1 MLFIIEFVSLYIDE
15 RLFNFGVI
23 LKMMYK
29 SSRGYSEQYS
39 FSDAV
44 LTGIAPDGGLFV
56 PVEFPKFSADDL
68 NRFCN
73 MNYCELA
80 SEIFSAFADDFT
92 KEELD
97 TCVKNAY
104 ADGSFPEEPT
114 PLSVLS
120 NTLSVLELWHGPT
133 SAFKDMALQ
142 ILPEFMSVAIKK
154 SKKHNKIA
162 ILTATSGDT
171 GKAALAG
178 FKDAENVK
186 ILVFYPA
193 EGVSEM
199 QKTQMIT
206 QEGSNLSVIAVR
218 GNFDDA
224 QTGVKNIF
232 GDKEFA
238 ELLKERGYTLSSAN
252 SINIGRL
259 LPQVVYYYYAYFA
272 LVRNG
277 KLNLGDKINF
287 AVPTGNFGNI
297 LACYYAAKTGLPV
310 NRIVCATNDNNVV
323 SDFLTTGVYSSNR
336 PFILTISPAMDI
348 LISSNLERLLYDVS
362 GEDSELVSRLQQ
374 DLKANGVYSVD
385 KELSDTI
392 GEYFWSSTSNQNEC
406 RKTIQSIHQEFNY
419 LVDPHTAVGIDVYD
433 KYVISTG
440 DTTPAV
446 AVSTASPFKFNKTV
460 AESLFGE
467 ESVADKDEFKIL
479 EELSEKTGWEIPVP
493 LRDLDKK
500 PVLHKRICNVSDMK
514 NEVDEFLQ

>member
-1 MLFIIEFVSLYIDE
+1 
-15 RLFNFGVI
+15 
-23 LKMMYK
+23 MMYK
-29 SSRGYSEQYS
+29 STRGYPEKYS

-56 PVEFPKFSADDL
+56 PVEFPEFNSQDMDRLSK
-68 NRFCN
+68 
-73 MNYCELA
+73 MNYCQLA
-80 SEIFSAFADDFT
+80 SEIFSQFADDFT
-92 KEELD
+92 KEELE

-120 NTLSVLELWHGPT
+120 NTLSILELWHGPT

-186 ILVFYPA
+186 IMVFYPA

-206 QEGSNLSVIAVR
+206 QEGENLSVIAVR

-238 ELLKERGYTLSSAN
+238 EILKKRGYTLSSAN

-277 KLNLGDKINF
+277 NLKLGDKINF

-310 NRIVCATNDNNVV
+310 NKIVCATNDNNVV
-323 SDFLTTGVYSSNR
+323 SDFLNTGIYNSKR

-362 GEDSELVSRLQQ
+362 GENSEKVSGIQQ

-392 GEYFWSSTSNQNEC
+392 SSYFWSSSSNQTEC
-406 RKTIQSIHQEFNY
+406 RKTIQSIHREFNY

-433 KYVISTG
+433 KYVISAG

-460 AESLFGE
+460 AESIFGE
-467 ESVADKDEFKIL
+467 DSIKGKNEFDIL
-479 EELSEKTGWEIPVP
+479 KELSDKTGWDIPVP

-500 PVLHKRICNVSDMK
+500 PILHKRICNVADMK
-514 NEVDEFLQ
+514 NEVDNFLQ

>member
-1 MLFIIEFVSLYIDE
+1 ML
-15 RLFNFGVI
+15 
-23 LKMMYK
+23 YK
-29 SSRGYSEQYS
+29 STRGYPEKFS

-56 PVEFPKFSADDL
+56 PEEFPTL
-68 NRFCN
+68 NEAALEKL
-73 MNYCELA
+73 CELDYCSLA
-80 SEIFSAFADDFT
+80 REIFSLFADDFT

-120 NTLSVLELWHGPT
+120 NNLSVLELWHGPT

-178 FKDAENVK
+178 FKDAENVN
-186 ILVFYPA
+186 IMVFYPVS
-193 EGVSEM
+193 GVSEM

-206 QEGSNLSVIAVR
+206 QEGSNLSVVAVR

-238 ELLKERGYTLSSAN
+238 EVLKERGYTLSSAN

-259 LPQVVYYYYAYFA
+259 LPQVVYYFYAYLA

-277 KLNLGDKINF
+277 RLTLGDKINF

-297 LACYYAAKTGLPV
+297 LACYYATKIGLPV
-310 NRIVCATNDNNVV
+310 NKIICATNDNNVV
-323 SDFLTTGVYSSNR
+323 SDFITTGIYNSKR
-336 PFILTISPAMDI
+336 PFILTVSPAMDI
-348 LISSNLERLLYDVS
+348 LISSNLERLLFDVS
-362 GEDSELVSRLQQ
+362 GENTEIVSGLQQ
-374 DLKANGVYSVD
+374 DLKANGVYSVE
-385 KELSDTI
+385 KEMTDAIS
-392 GEYFWSSTSNQNEC
+392 EYFWSSYSTQPEC
-406 RKTIQSIHQEFNY
+406 CKTINSIHSEFNY

-440 DTTPAV
+440 DTTPTV

-460 AESLFGE
+460 AEALYGE
-467 ESVADKDEFKIL
+467 ASTEGKSEFEIL
-479 EELSEKTGWEIPVP
+479 DELSEKTGWEIPVP

-500 PVLHKRICNVSDMK
+500 PILHKGVCDVSDMK
-514 NEVDEFLQ
+514 AEVDAFLK

>member
-1 MLFIIEFVSLYIDE
+1 
-15 RLFNFGVI
+15 
-23 LKMMYK
+23 MMYK
-29 SSRGYSEQYS
+29 STRGYAEKYS

-56 PVEFPKFSADDL
+56 PVEFPEFTAQDL
-68 NRFCN
+68 EKLCN
-73 MNYCELA
+73 MDYCQLA
-80 SEIFSAFADDFT
+80 CEIFSRFADDFT
-92 KEELD
+92 KEELEA
-97 TCVKNAY
+97 CVKNAY
-104 ADGSFPEEPT
+104 ADGSFPTEPT
-114 PLSVLS
+114 PISVLS

-154 SKKHNKIA
+154 SQKHDKIA

-186 ILVFYPA
+186 IIVFYPA
-193 EGVSEM
+193 EGVSQM

-206 QEGSNLSVIAVR
+206 QEGDNLSVIAVR

-232 GDKEFA
+232 GDKAFA
-238 ELLKERGYTLSSAN
+238 ELLKKRGYTLSSAN

-277 KLNLGDKINF
+277 NLKLGDKMNF

-310 NRIVCATNDNNVV
+310 NRIICATNDNNVV
-323 SDFLTTGVYSSNR
+323 SDFFNTGIYNSKR

-348 LISSNLERLLYDVS
+348 LISSNLERLLYDAS
-362 GEDSELVSRLQQ
+362 GENSETVAGLQQ
-374 DLKANGVYSVD
+374 DLKANGVYSVQ
-385 KELSDTI
+385 KELSDLI
-392 GEYFWSSTSNQNEC
+392 GADFWSSSANQSEC
-406 RKTIQSIHQEFNY
+406 RKTIKSIHREFNY
-419 LVDPHTAVGIDVYD
+419 LIDPHTAVGIDVYD

-440 DTTPAV
+440 DTTPTV

-460 AESLFGE
+460 VESIYGE
-467 ESVADKDEFKIL
+467 DSVVGKNEFELL
-479 EELSEKTGWEIPVP
+479 EELSEKTGWDIPLP
-493 LRDLDKK
+493 LKDLDKK
-500 PVLHKRICNVSDMK
+500 PVLHTGLCDVSEMK
-514 NEVDEFLQ
+514 NEVDKFLI

>member
-1 MLFIIEFVSLYIDE
+1 
-15 RLFNFGVI
+15 
-23 LKMMYK
+23 MMYK
-29 SSRGYSEQYS
+29 STRGYAEKYS

-56 PVEFPKFSADDL
+56 PVEFPHFDETALERLCKMD
-68 NRFCN
+68 
-73 MNYCELA
+73 YCGLA
-80 SEIFSAFADDFT
+80 TEIFSAFADDFT
-92 KEELD
+92 KEELE

-114 PLSVLS
+114 PLSILS
-120 NTLSVLELWHGPT
+120 NNLSVLELWHGPT

-154 SKKHNKIA
+154 SKKHDKIA

-186 ILVFYPA
+186 IMVFYPVS
-193 EGVSEM
+193 GVSEM

-206 QEGSNLSVIAVR
+206 QEGGNLSVVAVR

-238 ELLKERGYTLSSAN
+238 EVLKQRGYTLSSAN

-277 KLNLGDKINF
+277 NLTLGEPINF

-310 NRIVCATNDNNVV
+310 NKIICATNDNNVV
-323 SDFLTTGVYSSNR
+323 SDFITTGVYNSKR
-336 PFILTISPAMDI
+336 PFILTVSPAMDI

-362 GEDSELVSRLQQ
+362 GEDSYTIAGLQQ
-374 DLKANGVYSVD
+374 DLKANGVYSVE
-385 KELSDTI
+385 KELSDSI
-392 GEYFWSSTSNQNEC
+392 SKYFWSSFSTQPEC
-406 RKTIQSIHQEFNY
+406 CNTVNSIYNEFNY
-419 LVDPHTAVGIDVYD
+419 VVDPHTAVGIDVYD

-440 DTTPAV
+440 DMTKTV

-460 AESLFGE
+460 AEALYGAD
-467 ESVADKDEFKIL
+467 SVKGKSEFEIL
-479 EELSEKTGWEIPVP
+479 DELSDKTGWEIPVP

-500 PVLHKRICNVSDMK
+500 PVLHKGVCDVSAMK
-514 NEVDEFLQ
+514 AEVDAFLK